1 MFDCEIAIKEIL
13 GLPEEATR
21 FTVIIRDITVR
32 KRAENELKRFNTE
45 LESRVA
51 ERTQELQSSK
61 AFLAAILDSTVDA
74 ILTVDECG
82 VVQSVNKATIDL
94 LGYDENELIGR
105 NLSNILHESYRSDFS
120 KNFSRQFGE
129 EKEELA

>member
-1 MFDCEIAIKEIL
+1 MLDSEIVIKEIL
-13 GLPEEATR
+13 GLPEEVSR
-21 FTVIIRDITVR
+21 FTVLIRDITER
-32 KRAENELKRFNTE
+32 KRAENELKRFSAE

-51 ERTQELQSSK
+51 ERTQELQSSE

-120 KNFSRQFGE
+120 KNFSRQLGE
-129 EKEELA
+129 GKEELA